1 MSTFSQTLRVNPDL
15 IPQDYGPQ
23 SSGIVDGSQAGIFLL
38 INLSKPG
45 VPNFVGVLLG
55 FSYVY
60 YEYAH
65 YVCLCYYPAIPKPR
79 VTEIRL

>member
-38 INLSKPG
+38 FNLSNPG
-45 VPNFVGVLLG
+45 VPNFVGGAFFYLVSAM
-55 FSYVY
+55 FTMNMHAMYVY
-60 YEYAH
+60 
-65 YVCLCYYPAIPKPR
+65 AITLLYQNR
-79 VTEIRL
+79 E